1 MKKPGGRRMPNA
13 GYGNDQSRWGDE
25 QRDVAGPFLTGRLPS
40 RCYPF
45 IGMSTQAPAPPQK
58 INLRRPDIMEA
69 VQAQVL
75 SHYRSGLVERIRAN
89 GHILSAGD
97 LTIKL
102 AKEFGFCYGVERAI
116 DLAYAARK
124 AYPERRIFLLGE
136 IIHNPEV
143 NDQIQRLGILT
154 IASKPGDDEINEL
167 KPEDIVIIPAFGT
180 EVATR
185 RKLEAKGCQFVD
197 TTCGDVMSVWKRVRQ
212 YSKDSVTSIIH
223 GKAWH
228 EETKATSSQARAS
241 GPGHYLV
248 VFTLAETDCVCDYIV
263 NGGNK
268 AEFLEKFKHAC
279 SEGFDPDVHL
289 RAIGVANQT
298 TMLRG
303 ETEEVQRRLR
313 QAMIQKY
320 GEGEIDKHFRFFDTI
335 CGATQDRQDALGKL
349 LLEPISLLLV
359 IGGYNSSNTSHLA
372 EMGEAKLPTYFI
384 KNAAKMESE
393 KLICHYDQHKHQE
406 IETRDWLPSGKI
418 TVGITAGASCPNNLI
433 EDAIRRLFELRGI
446 SVQQLIEEA

>member
-1 MKKPGGRRMPNA
+1 MSIDAPSAPVTPPKK
-13 GYGNDQSRWGDE
+13 
-25 QRDVAGPFLTGRLPS
+25 V
-40 RCYPF
+40 
-45 IGMSTQAPAPPQK
+45 
-58 INLRRPDIMEA
+58 NLRRPDIMEA

-75 SHYRSGLVERIRAN
+75 SHYRSELVDRIRAH
-89 GHILSAGD
+89 GVVTSADGT

-124 AYPERRIFLLGE
+124 VFPKQPIYILGE

-143 NDQIQRLGILT
+143 NDQIRAMDIRSLSGKQKTADI
-154 IASKPGDDEINEL
+154 EEL
-167 KPEDIVIIPAFGT
+167 KEGDVVIIPAFGT

-185 RKLEAKGCQFVD
+185 KKLEEKGCIFVD

-212 YSKDSVTSIIH
+212 YSREAVTSIIH

-228 EETKATSSQARAS
+228 EETKATSSQATATS
-241 GPGHYLV
+241 GHYLV
-248 VFTLAETDCVCDYIV
+248 VFTLAETDYVCNYIV

-268 AEFLEKFKHAC
+268 QEFLEKFKGAF
-279 SEGFDPDVHL
+279 SVGFDPDIHL
-289 RAIGVANQT
+289 KAIGVANQT

-303 ETEEVQRRLR
+303 ETEEVQRRLKR
-313 QAMIQKY
+313 AMAQKF
-320 GEGEIDKHFRFFDTI
+320 GEAEVDKHFRFFDTI
-335 CGATQDRQDALGKL
+335 CGATQDRQDALEKL
-349 LLEPISLLLV
+349 LAEPLDLLLV

-384 KNAAKMESE
+384 KNAAKMVSD
-393 KLICHYDQHKHQE
+393 KSIQHFDQHKHE
-406 IETRDWLPSGKI
+406 EVESRDWLPGGKI

-433 EDAIRRLFELRGI
+433 EDVIRRLFELKNAAI
-446 SVQQLIEEA
+446 PAV

>member
-1 MKKPGGRRMPNA
+1 
-13 GYGNDQSRWGDE
+13 
-25 QRDVAGPFLTGRLPS
+25 
-40 RCYPF
+40 
-45 IGMSTQAPAPPQK
+45 MSTPAPAAPQK
-58 INLRRPDIMEA
+58 LNLRRPDIMEA

-75 SHYRSGLVERIRAN
+75 SHYRSEIVERIRAN
-89 GHILSAGD
+89 GFVLQAEG

-124 AYPERRIFLLGE
+124 SFPPEKPIFLLGE

-143 NDQIQRLGILT
+143 NDQIHNLGIKT
-154 IASKPGDDEINEL
+154 ISNKPTDEEL
-167 KPEDIVIIPAFGT
+167 NQLSQNDVVIIPAFGT

-185 RKLEAKGCQFVD
+185 RKLEEKGCVLVD

-212 YSKDSVTSIIH
+212 YSREHVTSIIH

-228 EETKATSSQARAS
+228 EETKATSSQARAY
-241 GPGHYLV
+241 GGGHYLV
-248 VFTLAETDCVCDYIV
+248 VFTLAETDYVCNYIL
-263 NGGNK
+263 NGGDK
-268 AEFLEKFKHAC
+268 AEFLKKFEGAY
-279 SEGFDPDVHL
+279 SEGFDPDKHL
-289 RAIGVANQT
+289 TAIGVANQT

-313 QAMIQKY
+313 AAMTTKFGAANLDQ
-320 GEGEIDKHFRFFDTI
+320 HFRFFDTI

-349 LLEPISLLLV
+349 LHEPMDLLLV

-372 EMGEAKLPTYFI
+372 EMGEAKLPTYFV
-384 KNAAKMESE
+384 KNAAKMVSE
-393 KLICHYDQHKHQE
+393 KLIVHYDQHEKKE
-406 IETRDWLPSGKI
+406 VETPDWLPARKL

-433 EDAIRRLFELRGI
+433 EETIIRVFELHGI
-446 SVQQLIEEA
+446 GRERLLS

>member
-1 MKKPGGRRMPNA
+1 MA
-13 GYGNDQSRWGDE
+13 
-25 QRDVAGPFLTGRLPS
+25 
-40 RCYPF
+40 
-45 IGMSTQAPAPPQK
+45 
-58 INLRRPDIMEA
+58 A

-75 SHYRSGLVERIRAN
+75 SHYRSDVVDRIRAN

-124 AYPERRIFLLGE
+124 VFPEQPIYILGE

-143 NDQIQRLGILT
+143 NDQIRAMGIKFLSGKEKDAD
-154 IASKPGDDEINEL
+154 IEDL
-167 KPEDIVIIPAFGT
+167 KAGDIVIIPAFGT
-180 EVATR
+180 EVSTR
-185 RKLEAKGCQFVD
+185 KALEAKGCRFVD

-212 YSKDSVTSIIH
+212 YTQDKVTSIIH

-228 EETKATSSQARAS
+228 EETKATSSQARANS
-241 GPGHYLV
+241 GGHYLV
-248 VFTLAETDCVCDYIV
+248 VYNLAETDYVCHYIMH
-263 NGGNK
+263 GGDK
-268 AEFLEKFKHAC
+268 VKFLKKFEGAY
-279 SEGFDPDVHL
+279 SDGFDPDIHL
-289 RAIGVANQT
+289 QAIGVANQT

-313 QAMIQKY
+313 DAMAKKY
-320 GEGEIDKHFRFFDTI
+320 GQAALDRHFRYFDTI
-335 CGATQDRQDALGKL
+335 CGATQDRQDALEKL
-349 LLEPISLLLV
+349 LREPLDLLIV

-384 KNAAKMESE
+384 KNAAKMVSD
-393 KLICHYDQHKHQE
+393 KVIVHYNQHHKE
-406 IETRDWLPSGKI
+406 EVETTDWLPPGRV

-433 EDAIRRLFELRGI
+433 EDTIRRLFELRGI
-446 SVQQLIEEA
+446 SVQELLAN

>member
-1 MKKPGGRRMPNA
+1 
-13 GYGNDQSRWGDE
+13 
-25 QRDVAGPFLTGRLPS
+25 
-40 RCYPF
+40 
-45 IGMSTQAPAPPQK
+45 
-58 INLRRPDIMEA
+58 MEA

-75 SHYRSGLVERIRAN
+75 SHYRSALVERIRAN

-97 LTIKL
+97 MTIKL

-116 DLAYAARK
+116 DLAYAARR
-124 AYPERRIFLLGE
+124 AYPEKRIFLLGE

-143 NDQIQRLGILT
+143 NDQIKRLGIVT
-154 IASKPGDDEINEL
+154 IAGKPGDDEINQL
-167 KPEDIVIIPAFGT
+167 RPDDIVIIPAFGT

-185 RKLEAKGCQFVD
+185 RKLEEKGCLFVD

-241 GPGHYLV
+241 GGGHYLV
-248 VFTLAETDCVCDYIV
+248 VFTLAETDYVCDYIV
-263 NGGNK
+263 KGGNK
-268 AEFLEKFKHAC
+268 AEFLEKFKGAY
-279 SEGFDPDVHL
+279 SEGFDPDIDL
-289 RAIGVANQT
+289 SSIGVANQT

-303 ETEEVQRRLR
+303 ETEEVQRRLKA
-313 QAMIQKY
+313 AMTQKY
-320 GEGEIDKHFRFFDTI
+320 GETEVQNHFRFFDTI

-349 LLEPISLLLV
+349 LHDPLDLLLV

-384 KNAAKMESE
+384 KNAAKMESD
-393 KLICHYDQHKHQE
+393 KLIRHYDQHKHEE
-406 IETRDWLPSGKI
+406 IETVNWLRPGKI

-433 EDAIRRLFELRGI
+433 EDTIRRLFELRGI
-446 SVQQLIEEA
+446 SSQELLAAA